1 MRKKEI
7 EKRLQQAISDKV
19 PDVLDNILAQCKEVE
34 GMETMKS
41 KNKEKKDVMVK
52 DKKLKINFLNYKL
65 AGALA
70 AFVICLFGVLGFNQY
85 HKVTTTVDSIID
97 FDVNP
102 SVEIKTNAQEK
113 IIEANALNDDG
124 KKILEGMDL
133 EKVDLDV
140 GVNAIV
146 GSMLKNGYITEI
158 QNSILVSV
166 KNDDEQKAKDL
177 ETRLSNEINEYLN
190 SQNIQGAVLA
200 QMYGDD
206 DAIEKL
212 AYENNI
218 SEGKA
223 NLINKVLATGLKDA
237 KGNAYTFENLSKLS
251 INELNVLLNS
261 KNVELAE
268 ISSTGISNKS
278 AYIGEEKAKEI
289 AFKKAGVSAKN
300 AKNVQVELDSENG
313 VLYYEVD
320 FDAGKNEYEYE
331 INATDGKIITSSVER
346 NDDYNKKSNTSSS
359 KKTNVK
365 DDDDDDRY
373 DRDDDNDIDDKYDDD
388 DDKDDRDDNDND
400 DDDDDDDRDD
410 NDNDDD
416 DDDDDRDDDN
426 D

>member
-7 EKRLQQAISDKV
+7 NKRLNQIVSDNV
-19 PDVLDNILAQCKEVE
+19 PDVLDNILAQCDKREGIEV
-34 GMETMKS
+34 MKQNNEV
-41 KNKEKKDVMVK
+41 KKEKVVEK
-52 DKKLKINFLNYKL
+52 KKLKINFLNYKL

-268 ISSTGISNKS
+268 VSSTGNSNKS

-289 AFKKAGVSAKN
+289 AFKKAGVSSKN

-359 KKTNVK
+359 KTANVK
-365 DDDDDDRY
+365 DDDDDDYDDRY
-373 DRDDDNDIDDKYDDD
+373 DRDDDNDIDDKYDDDD

-400 DDDDDDDRDD
+400 DDDDDDD
-410 NDNDDD
+410 DDD
-416 DDDDDRDDDN
+416 GNTDYDD
-426 D
+426 